1 MIMSS
6 SKGCSRGFG
15 CVVFL
20 VLLAAGAW
28 IARDSLGDWMGRLE
42 MGASGEPSARLAER
56 AEQKLNRIARAG
68 LTDEVRFSE
77 AELQSLL
84 TYRGGP
90 ALPPGIEDPQVDV
103 QDTIVVLSARLRPDS
118 LAGFSAPDALRSTM
132 GDTTRV
138 IAGLVPSRGGP
149 SETWLRVRSLQV
161 GAFVVPPLM
170 LPVIVRGIEQQ
181 GVRVRN
187 GAIVV
192 PLLPGVDE
200 VRLDGDD
207 VVLIPGPAASN

>member
-1 MIMSS
+1 MATGG
-6 SKGCSRGFG
+6 GCRRSVG
-15 CVVFL
+15 CL
-20 VLLAAGAW
+20 VLLALLAAGVW
-28 IARDSLGDWMGRLE
+28 MARDSIGDWMGRLE
-42 MGASGEPSARLAER
+42 LSATGEPSERLAR
-56 AEQKLNRIARAG
+56 HAEDKLNRIARDG
-68 LTDEVRFSE
+68 LSDEVRFSE

-84 TYRGGP
+84 TYRSAP
-90 ALPPGIEDPQVDV
+90 ALPPGIEDLQVDV

-118 LAGFSAPDALRSTM
+118 LDGFSAPDALRSTM

-149 SETWLRVRSLQV
+149 GETWLRVRSLEI

-170 LPVIVRGIEQQ
+170 LPTIVRSLEQQ
-181 GVRVRN
+181 GVRVTD

-207 VVLIPGPAASN
+207 IVLVPGPSAPG

>member
-1 MIMSS
+1 MASGR
-6 SKGCSRGFG
+6 GCTRSVG
-15 CVVFL
+15 CVVL
-20 VLLAAGAW
+20 LALLAAGAW
-28 IARDSLGDWMGRLE
+28 MARDSIGDWMGRLE
-42 MGASGEPSARLAER
+42 LRASGEPSERLAGH
-56 AEQKLNRIARAG
+56 AEDRLNSIARDG
-68 LTDEVRFSE
+68 IDDEVRFSE

-84 TYRGGP
+84 TYRSGP
-90 ALPPGIEDPQVDV
+90 ALPAGIEDPQVDV

-118 LAGFSAPDALRSTM
+118 LDGFSAPDALRSTM

-149 SETWLRVRSLQV
+149 GETWLRVQSLQI

-170 LPVIVRGIEQQ
+170 LPAVVRSLEQQ
-181 GVRVRN
+181 GVGVRN

-192 PLLPGVDE
+192 PLFPGVDE

-207 VVLIPGPAASN
+207 IVLVPGRSASD

>member
-1 MIMSS
+1 MAL
-6 SKGCSRGFG
+6 
-15 CVVFL
+15 VVI
-20 VLLAAGAW
+20 VALLAAGAW
-28 IARDSLGDWMGRLE
+28 IARDSVGDWMGRLE
-42 MGASGEPSARLAER
+42 LGASGEPSERLAER

-68 LTDEVRFSE
+68 LTSEERFSE
-77 AELQSLL
+77 SELQSLL

-90 ALPPGIEDPQVDV
+90 ALPPGIEDPRVDV

-118 LAGFSAPDALRSTM
+118 LDGFSAPDVLRSTM

-149 SETWLRVRSLQV
+149 GETRLRVRSLQI
-161 GAFVVPPLM
+161 GAFVVPPMM
-170 LPVIVRGIEQQ
+170 LPVVVRSVEQQ
-181 GVRVRN
+181 GVRVED

-200 VRLDGDD
+200 IRLDGDD
-207 VVLIPGPAASN
+207 VVLIPGSRVPN

>member
-1 MIMSS
+1 MASGG
-6 SKGCSRGFG
+6 GCTRSAG
-15 CVVFL
+15 CVILL

-28 IARDSLGDWMGRLE
+28 MARDSIGDWMGGLE
-42 MGASGEPSARLAER
+42 LRPSGEPSERLAGR
-56 AEQKLNRIARAG
+56 AEERLNQIAQG
-68 LTDEVRFSE
+68 GMSEEVRFSE

-84 TYRGGP
+84 TYRSGP
-90 ALPPGIEDPQVDV
+90 ALPPGIEDPRVDV
-103 QDTIVVLSARLRPDS
+103 QDTVVVLSARLRPDS
-118 LAGFSAPDALRSTM
+118 LGGFTAPDALRSTM

-149 SETWLRVRSLQV
+149 GETLLRVRSLQI

-170 LPVIVRGIEQQ
+170 LPAVVGSLERQ

-192 PLLPGVDE
+192 PLLPGVEE

-207 VVLIPGPAASN
+207 VVLAPDAPASG

>member
-1 MIMSS
+1 MATGR
-6 SKGCSRGFG
+6 GCRRSAG
-15 CVVFL
+15 CVVL
-20 VLLAAGAW
+20 LALLAAGAW
-28 IARDSLGDWMGRLE
+28 MARDSIGDWMGRLE
-42 MGASGEPSARLAER
+42 LSATGEPSERLAVR
-56 AEQKLNRIARAG
+56 AEDKLNRIARDG
-68 LTDEVRFSE
+68 LRDEVRFSE

-84 TYRGGP
+84 TYRSAP

-118 LAGFSAPDALRSTM
+118 LDGFSAPDALRSTM

-149 SETWLRVRSLQV
+149 GETWLRVRSLQI
-161 GAFVVPPLM
+161 GAFVVPPMM
-170 LPVIVRGIEQQ
+170 LPAIVRSLEQQ
-181 GVRVRN
+181 GVRVSN

-207 VVLIPGPAASN
+207 IVLVPGPWASG